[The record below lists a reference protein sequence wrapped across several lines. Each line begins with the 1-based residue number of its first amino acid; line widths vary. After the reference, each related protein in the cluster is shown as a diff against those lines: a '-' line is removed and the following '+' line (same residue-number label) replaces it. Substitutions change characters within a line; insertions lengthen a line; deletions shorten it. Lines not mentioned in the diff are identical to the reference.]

1 MGHMKRIATNIE
13 LTSNEDLLKE
23 IASVINLPGED
34 HTDGE
39 CLDKIAELLTAHGF
53 WCE

>member
-1 MGHMKRIATNIE
+1 MTTLIN
-13 LTSNEDLLKE
+13 NEDLLKE
-23 IASVINLPGED
+23 IASIINLPGED